1 MAAMRGRVL
10 AIGGSDCSGGA
21 GIQADLKTLTALGA
35 YGATAVTALTV
46 QDTSTVYDILPVPA
60 AFVRRQIEAVLGDL
74 GADAIKTGMLGDI
87 AVVEAVCDA
96 LAAQPP
102 RPLVV
107 DPVLRATAGQRLLT
121 EPALALLKRR
131 LLPLATLLT
140 PNLPE
145 AEALAGM
152 AIPDLGAMGQAAAA
166 LLTLGVPAVL
176 LKGGHLPGETVVD
189 LLATE
194 EGVEEFAAPR
204 LPGRHTHGTGCTLA
218 SAIAAGLAQ
227 GMALRAAVLRARAYV
242 RAAIA
247 AAPGL
252 GAGHGP
258 LNHAAWIDP
267 PAGSDW

>member
-1 MAAMRGRVL
+1 MAALRGRVL
-10 AIGGSDCSGGA
+10 AIGGSDCGGGA

-131 LLPLATLLT
+131 LLPLAALLT

-152 AIPDLGAMGQAAAA
+152 AIPDLGAMHQAAAA

-176 LKGGHLPGETVVD
+176 LKGGHLPGEMVVD

-227 GMALRAAVLRARAYV
+227 GMELRASVLRARAYV

-247 AAPGL
+247 GAPGL

-267 PAGSDW
+267 PAGSGW